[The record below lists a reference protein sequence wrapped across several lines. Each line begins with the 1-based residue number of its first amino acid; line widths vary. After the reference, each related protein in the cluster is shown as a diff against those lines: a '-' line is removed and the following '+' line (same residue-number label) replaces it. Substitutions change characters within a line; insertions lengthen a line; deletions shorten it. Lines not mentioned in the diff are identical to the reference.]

1 MNAAQHII
9 RLASE
14 GRYTFTTTR
23 AQEALGT
30 SEVAAQAALRRLRQR
45 GGIATPARGFHV
57 IVPPEYRR
65 LGCLPASEFVP
76 ELMSYLQAPYYSGL
90 LTAAEIHGAAHHKPQ
105 VFQVVT
111 DRNRRP
117 LGAGRVRI
125 AFIAKVNVEAT
136 PTLEKATDRGYLRV
150 STPEAT
156 AFDLVTYVGH
166 AGGLDNVATV
176 LAELA
181 DRLDRDKLAALAR
194 SAATSST
201 QRLGWL
207 LELVEHHRLAQPL
220 ASYIS
225 EERPPAAPLR
235 AGRSI
240 PRLTR
245 SRLDESAEGQARD
258 QHARAPVGIRFD
270 SSDADGRL
278 ALVCKEAQR

>member
-1 MNAAQHII
+1 M
-9 RLASE
+9 
-14 GRYTFTTTR
+14 
-23 AQEALGT
+23 
-30 SEVAAQAALRRLRQR
+30 
-45 GGIATPARGFHV
+45 

-65 LGCLPASEFVP
+65 LGCLPAADFVP
-76 ELMSYLQAPYYSGL
+76 ELMAYLQAPYYAGL

-125 AFIAKVNVEAT
+125 AFIAKAIVEAT
-136 PTLEKATDRGYLRV
+136 PTFEQATDRGYLRV

-181 DRLDRDKLAALAR
+181 ERLDRDQLAALAR
-194 SAATSST
+194 RSSMAST

-207 LELVEHHRLAQPL
+207 LEHVEYPRLVQPL
-220 ASYIS
+220 ASYVS
-225 EERPPAAPLR
+225 EKKPPVAPLR
-235 AGRSI
+235 AGRSMLGS
-240 PRLTR
+240 PRDAKW
-245 SRLDESAEGQARD
+245 RL
-258 QHARAPVGIRFD
+258 GINATVEPD
-270 SSDADGRL
+270 
-278 ALVCKEAQR
+278 V

>member
-1 MNAAQHII
+1 MPLKVVTPS
-9 RLASE
+9 RRP
-14 GRYTFTTTR
+14 G

-57 IVPPEYRR
+57 IVPPEYQR
-65 LGCLPASEFVP
+65 LGCLPAGEFVP
-76 ELMSYLQAPYYSGL
+76 ELMSYLQAPYYAGL

-105 VFQVVT
+105 VFQVMT

-125 AFIAKVNVEAT
+125 AFIAKASIKET
-136 PTLEKATDRGYLRV
+136 PTIEKATDRGYLRV

-156 AFDLVTYVGH
+156 ALDLVAYVGH

-181 DRLDRDKLAALAR
+181 GRLDREQLAALAR
-194 SAATSST
+194 SSAMSSI

-207 LELVEHHRLAQPL
+207 LEFVEHPEPAEPL
-220 ASYIS
+220 VSYVRAK
-225 EERPPAAPLR
+225 EPPVAPLR
-235 AGRSI
+235 AGRTM
-240 PRLTR
+240 R
-245 SRLDESAEGQARD
+245 EAARD
-258 QHARAPVGIRFD
+258 TRWRLGINATVEPD
-270 SSDADGRL
+270 
-278 ALVCKEAQR
+278 V